1 MYINCTSINCVHTY
15 TLWCNINCVGCLC
28 IHECTVTWICVIY
41 TGIGG
46 RYLGEQKSNL
56 LSTLY
61 DVGGIIGNLY
71 NNNI

>member
-1 MYINCTSINCVHTY
+1 MLDVCAYMYT
-15 TLWCNINCVGCLC
+15 
-28 IHECTVTWICVIY
+28 IHECTVIWICFIY

-61 DVGGIIGNLY
+61 DVGGIVGNLY